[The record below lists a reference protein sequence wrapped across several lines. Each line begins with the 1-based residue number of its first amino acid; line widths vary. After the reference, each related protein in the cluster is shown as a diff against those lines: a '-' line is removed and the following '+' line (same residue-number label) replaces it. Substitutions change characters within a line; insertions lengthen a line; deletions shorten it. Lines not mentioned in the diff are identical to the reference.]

1 VLFRSRF
8 LHNGDRRENTAELDS
23 LIAERLGAK
32 PAGHWLELFAEN
44 GIPAGEVRSLDRVY
58 ADPQVLSQ
66 GLLVE
71 TDHATLGS
79 IRTPGPPLRFDRSD
93 TREHRAP
100 PTLGEHSDAIR
111 AWLES

>member
-1 VLFRSRF
+1 VALNDS
-8 LHNGDRRENTAELDS
+8 LHGDR
-23 LIAERLGAK
+23 
-32 PAGHWLELFAEN
+32 
-44 GIPAGEVRSLDRVY
+44 
-58 ADPQVLSQ
+58 
-66 GLLVE
+66 VE